1 MSPSNPRVVA
11 LSHLV
16 AQYEKSLANFAA
28 INEELRT
35 LPPSQRLAE
44 IIELNEV
51 TLAST
56 ARLLE
61 SARTRLARE
70 QVAANRCPDYELSQA
85 AEAEP
90 LPS

>member
-1 MSPSNPRVVA
+1 MSSSNPRVAA
-11 LSHLV
+11 LVNLV
-16 AQYEKSLANFAA
+16 AQYEKSLANFTA

-56 ARLLE
+56 ARLLD

-70 QVAANRCPDYELSQA
+70 HAVANRSPDYQFSEA
-85 AEAEP
+85 ADTEP
-90 LPS
+90 LST